1 MVTKISLSYSFLF
14 FLGGQLNEL
23 EGDRECPGVNGDPEL
38 VKVDRLLEDGVELEG
53 MFSERISISI
63 SPPE

>member
-1 MVTKISLSYSFLF
+1 MVTKISLSYNFLL
-14 FLGGQLNEL
+14 FLLGDLNEP

-38 VKVDRLLEDGVELEG
+38 VKVDRLLDDGVELEG